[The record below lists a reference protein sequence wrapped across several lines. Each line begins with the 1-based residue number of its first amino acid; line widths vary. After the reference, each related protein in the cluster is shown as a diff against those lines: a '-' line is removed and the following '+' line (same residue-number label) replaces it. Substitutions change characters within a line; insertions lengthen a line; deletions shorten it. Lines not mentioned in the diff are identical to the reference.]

1 MRFFRMNYCQ
11 ARVRLV
17 QAGTVLAAAALVAG
31 CGNTYRQAIIPINA
45 TGPAAQP
52 TSYAVAVSAPSATT
66 SGIATIIDYS
76 GDSIMASAAIGPGP
90 TSFTL
95 DANGVTGYTI
105 NSDHTLTEFPV
116 SSSLQE
122 KQVLSST
129 LPPLAQPL
137 NLYSP
142 TTGLWATDLYGNY
155 LDIFVGSPLNFLNSV
170 PVAPTPVMAMG
181 SGSSY
186 LRYFIL
192 SQNLVAPTTGVECN
206 TSPATQPA
214 GVVTGIELS
223 SYSSDPPIPVGKCPV
238 FAVESSDNKRLFV
251 LNRGDDTI
259 SVISIQNDTLDTC
272 TPFLNQAGQPVTC
285 HPTLPLSLTA
295 VNALNA
301 ITPGSGNPP
310 NGTAGMTQTAGP
322 VYAEYNSATNQLVV
336 ANYDGNSISVIDV
349 SLDEYGNDSPTFG
362 TTFTIPVGN
371 NPASVTVL
379 YDGSRAY
386 TANQTDQTVTI
397 VNLSAHTVEKK
408 LPVSGHPRTV
418 VSTQNSTQ
426 GKVYV
431 ASPDSDVL
439 TLIRTDQDIVD
450 TTLLLQGNVVDVR
463 VSTQNGTGG
472 NNNNVSRIPGYGQPC
487 NLPPSVEPAP
497 MGTQTALQ
505 VCRQMP

>member
-1 MRFFRMNYCQ
+1 MNFSQ
-11 ARVRLV
+11 ARGRLV

-31 CGNTYRQAIIPINA
+31 CGNNYRPAIIPISG
-45 TGPAAQP
+45 TGPAPQP
-52 TSYAVAVSAPSATT
+52 TSYAVVVSAPSATAP
-66 SGIATIIDYS
+66 GIATIIDYS
-76 GDSIMASAAIGPGP
+76 GDSIMASAAIGIDP
-90 TSFTL
+90 TSFTV
-95 DANGVTGYTI
+95 DSSGSSGYTI

-116 SSSLQE
+116 STNLQE
-122 KQVLSST
+122 KLVLSTT

-137 NLYSP
+137 NLFSP
-142 TTGLWATDLYGNY
+142 TAGLWAADLHGNL
-155 LDIFVGSPLNFLNSV
+155 LDIFVGSPLAYLSSI
-170 PVAPTPVMAMG
+170 PIAPTPVMVVGTG
-181 SGSSY
+181 SGGQ
-186 LRYFIL
+186 RYFIL
-192 SQNLVAPTTGVECN
+192 SQNIAAPTGVECN
-206 TSPATQPA
+206 TAPTAQPA
-214 GVVTGIELS
+214 GEVTGIELL
-223 SYSSDPPIPVGKCPV
+223 SYSSDPPIQVGKCPV
-238 FAVESSDNKRLFV
+238 YAVESSDGKRLFV

-259 SVISIQNDTLDTC
+259 SVINAQNDTLDTC
-272 TPFLNQAGQPVTC
+272 SGLVNQAGQPVTC

-301 ITPGSGNPP
+301 INPGSGTPP
-310 NGTAGMTQTAGP
+310 NGIAGMTQTAGS

-336 ANYDGNSISVIDV
+336 ANYGGNSISIIDV

-362 TTFTIPVGN
+362 TTYTVPVGG

-397 VNLSAHTVEKK
+397 VNLSSHIVEKT

-463 VSTQNGTGG
+463 VSTQNGTSGN

-487 NLPPSVEPAP
+487 NLPGAAS
-497 MGTQTALQ
+497 TASLAACQ
-505 VCRQMP
+505 ALP

>member
-1 MRFFRMNYCQ
+1 MNFCQ

-31 CGNTYRQAIIPINA
+31 CGNNYRPAIIPINA
-45 TGPAAQP
+45 SGPAAQP

-66 SGIATIIDYS
+66 PGIATIIDYS
-76 GDSIMASAAIGPGP
+76 GDSIMASAAIGIGP
-90 TSFTL
+90 TSFTM
-95 DANGVTGYTI
+95 DASGSTGYTL
-105 NSDHTLTEFPV
+105 NRDHTLTEFPV
-116 SSSLQE
+116 STSLQE
-122 KQVLSST
+122 KMIQYTT

-137 NLYSP
+137 NLFSP
-142 TTGLWATDLYGNY
+142 SAGIWATDLQGNL
-155 LDIFVGSPLNFLNSV
+155 LDIFIGSPPAFLSSI
-170 PVAPTPVMAMG
+170 PIAPTPVMVVG
-181 SGSSY
+181 SGTNA
-186 LRYFIL
+186 LRYFTL
-192 SQNLVAPTTGVECN
+192 SQNIAAPTGVECN
-206 TSPATQPA
+206 ASPTTQPA

-223 SYSSDPPIPVGKCPV
+223 SYSSDPPFQVGKCPV
-238 FAVESSDNKRLFV
+238 FAVESSDVKRLFV

-259 SVISIQNDTLDTC
+259 SVINVQNDTLDTC
-272 TPFLNQAGQPVTC
+272 SGLVNQAGQPITC

-295 VNALNA
+295 VNALNT
-301 ITPGSGNPP
+301 IKPGSGTPP

-322 VYAEYNSATNQLVV
+322 VYAEYISATNQLVV

-349 SLDEYGNDSPTFG
+349 SLDEYGNDSSTFG
-362 TTFTIPVGN
+362 TTYTVPVGN

-386 TANQTDQTVTI
+386 TANQSDQTVTI
-397 VNLSAHTVEKK
+397 VNLSSHIVEKT

-450 TTLLLQGNVVDVR
+450 TTLLLQGNLVDVR
-463 VSTQNGTGG
+463 VSTQNGKSG
-472 NNNNVSRIPGYGQPC
+472 NNNNVARIPGYGQPC
-487 NLPPSVEPAP
+487 NLPGVAA
-497 MGTQTALQ
+497 TASLAACQ
-505 VCRQMP
+505 ALP

>member
-1 MRFFRMNYCQ
+1 MNFCQ
-11 ARVRLV
+11 ARMRLV

-31 CGNTYRQAIIPINA
+31 CGNNYRPAIIPINES
-45 TGPAAQP
+45 GPAAQP

-66 SGIATIIDYS
+66 PGIATIIDYS
-76 GDSIMASAAIGPGP
+76 GDSIMASAAIGPNP

-95 DANGVTGYTI
+95 DASGYTGYTL
-105 NSDHTLTEFPV
+105 NRDHTLTEFPV

-137 NLYSP
+137 NLFSP
-142 TTGLWATDLYGNY
+142 SGGIWATDLYGNY
-155 LDIFVGSPLNFLNSV
+155 LDIFVGSPLTFLNSV
-170 PVAPTPVMAMG
+170 PVAPATTPVMAMG

-192 SQNLVAPTTGVECN
+192 SQNLATPTGVECN
-206 TSPATQPA
+206 SSPTTQLA
-214 GVVTGIELS
+214 GEVTGIELL
-223 SYSSDPPIPVGKCPV
+223 SYSSDPPIPVGRCPAY
-238 FAVESSDNKRLFV
+238 AVVSSDGKRLFV

-259 SVISIQNDTLDTC
+259 SVINVQNDTLDTC
-272 TPFLNQAGQPVTC
+272 SGLVNQAGQPVTC

-310 NGTAGMTQTAGP
+310 NGTAGMTQIAGP

-336 ANYDGNSISVIDV
+336 ANYDGSSISVIDV
-349 SLDEYGNDSPTFG
+349 SLDEYGNDSSTFG
-362 TTFTIPVGN
+362 TTYTVPVGS

-397 VNLSAHTVEKK
+397 VNLSSHTMEKT
-408 LPVSGHPRTV
+408 LPVTGHPRTV

-450 TTLLLQGNVVDVR
+450 TTLLLQGNLVDVR
-463 VSTQNGTGG
+463 VSTQNGMSG

-487 NLPPSVEPAP
+487 NLPGAAA
-497 MGTQTALQ
+497 TASLAACQ
-505 VCRQMP
+505 ALP

>member
-1 MRFFRMNYCQ
+1 MNFCQ

-31 CGNTYRQAIIPINA
+31 CGNNYRSAVIPIKA
-45 TGPAAQP
+45 TGPAPQP

-76 GDSIMASAAIGPGP
+76 GDSIMASAAIGIGP

-95 DANGVTGYTI
+95 DAGGSTGYTL
-105 NSDHTLTEFPV
+105 NRDHTLTGFPV
-116 SSSLQE
+116 STTLEE
-122 KQVLSST
+122 KSILNTT
-129 LPPLAQPL
+129 LPSLAQPL
-137 NLYSP
+137 NMYSP
-142 TTGLWATDLYGNY
+142 LAGLWAADLDGNVT
-155 LDIFVGSPLNFLNSV
+155 DIFVGNPLTFLSSI
-170 PVAPTPVMAMG
+170 PMAPTPVMVIGFGTSA
-181 SGSSY
+181 
-186 LRYFIL
+186 LRYFTL
-192 SQNLVAPTTGVECN
+192 SQNIATPTGVECN
-206 TSPATQPA
+206 TTPTTQPL
-214 GVVTGIELS
+214 GEVTGIELS
-223 SYSSDPPIPVGKCPV
+223 SYSSDPPIPVGRCPV
-238 FAVESSDNKRLFV
+238 YAVVSGDGKRLFV
-251 LNRGDDTI
+251 MNRGDDTI
-259 SVISIQNDTLDTC
+259 TVINAQNDTLDTC
-272 TPFLNQAGQPVTC
+272 SGLVNQAGQPVTC

-301 ITPGSGNPP
+301 INPGSGTPP

-322 VYAEYNSATNQLVV
+322 VYADYNFATNQLVV
-336 ANYDGNSISVIDV
+336 ANYDGNSISIIDA

-362 TTFTIPVGN
+362 TTYTVPVGS

-397 VNLSAHTVEKK
+397 VNLSSHTMEKK

-439 TLIRTDQDIVD
+439 TLIRTDQDVVD

-463 VSTQNGTGG
+463 VSSQNGKSG

-487 NLPPSVEPAP
+487 NLPGAAASASLAAC
-497 MGTQTALQ
+497 QAL
-505 VCRQMP
+505 P

>member
-1 MRFFRMNYCQ
+1 MNFCQ

-31 CGNTYRQAIIPINA
+31 CGNNYRQAIIPINA
-45 TGPAAQP
+45 SGPAAQP
-52 TSYAVAVSAPSATT
+52 TSYAVAVSTPSATT
-66 SGIATIIDYS
+66 PGTATIIDYS
-76 GDSIMASAAIGPGP
+76 GDSIMASAAIGIGP

-95 DANGVTGYTI
+95 DASGSSGYTI

-116 SSSLQE
+116 STNLQE
-122 KQVLSST
+122 KLVLNTT

-137 NLYSP
+137 NLFSP
-142 TTGLWATDLYGNY
+142 TAGLWAADLNGNL
-155 LDIFVGSPLNFLNSV
+155 LDIFVGNPLSYLSSI
-170 PVAPTPVMAMG
+170 PIAPTPVMVVGAG
-181 SGSSY
+181 SGAQ
-186 LRYFIL
+186 RYFIL
-192 SQNLVAPTTGVECN
+192 SQNIAAPTGVECN
-206 TSPATQPA
+206 SSPATQPA
-214 GVVTGIELS
+214 GEATGIELS
-223 SYSSDPPIPVGKCPV
+223 SYSSDPPIQVGKCPV
-238 FAVESSDNKRLFV
+238 YAVLSGDGKRLFV
-251 LNRGDDTI
+251 MNRGDDTI
-259 SVISIQNDTLDTC
+259 SVINAQNDTLDTC
-272 TPFLNQAGQPVTC
+272 TGLVNQAGQPVTC

-301 ITPGSGNPP
+301 IKPGSGTPP
-310 NGTAGMTQTAGP
+310 NGIAGMTQTAGP
-322 VYAEYNSATNQLVV
+322 VYAEYISATNQLVV
-336 ANYDGNSISVIDV
+336 ANYGGNSISIIDV

-362 TTFTIPVGN
+362 TTYTVPVGS
-371 NPASVTVL
+371 NPACVTVL

-397 VNLSAHTVEKK
+397 VNLSSHIVEKT
-408 LPVSGHPRTV
+408 LPVSGHPRTL

-463 VSTQNGTGG
+463 VATQNGASG

-487 NLPPSVEPAP
+487 NLPGAAA
-497 MGTQTALQ
+497 TASLAACQ
-505 VCRQMP
+505 ALP